1 MQSYGQLIP
10 QILTL
15 SDTSTMKDISILIID
30 DEPDNFDVIEALL
43 NRQNYH
49 LHYAANGESGL
60 SALENL
66 KPDLI
71 LLDVMMPGM
80 DGIEVCRRIR
90 ERSQWQSTPIIMVTA
105 LTEKEDLSRCLAMG
119 ADDFISKP
127 VNSYELRAR
136 VQSMLRIKAQYDQ
149 LEEFSKFQ
157 RNTINVLGRNLQ
169 ELTGNLTRSF
179 PHELNTPLNGIIGVI
194 QLLKADIENLDPS
207 EAYELLGMAEQ
218 SASRLEKLTKRFIL
232 YLELET
238 QQGPS
243 KRSAKAQTSSVSYD
257 IHTEIQEKAMQANRE
272 NDLTLEL
279 GVYPVPLPD
288 RYWSALLFELLD
300 NAIKF
305 SVPQTPIVIRT
316 QIQENRFCLEITDQG
331 QGMTPEQISRI
342 GAFVKFA
349 AENYTHE
356 GMGLGLKIVQKI
368 VEWAGGKLTISSQP
382 SAGTRISINLP
393 MPDA

>member
-1 MQSYGQLIP
+1 
-10 QILTL
+10 
-15 SDTSTMKDISILIID
+15 MKDVSILIID

-60 SALENL
+60 AALENL

-80 DGIEVCRRIR
+80 DGIEVCRRVR

-149 LEEFSKFQ
+149 LEEFSRFQ

-194 QLLKADIENLDPS
+194 QLLKADLEGLDSS
-207 EAYELLGMAEQ
+207 EIYELLEMAEQ

-238 QQGPS
+238 QQGPA
-243 KRSAKAQTSSVSYD
+243 KRSPKATTTSVSYD
-257 IHTEIQEKAMQANRE
+257 IHTEIQQKAIQANRE
-272 NDLTLEL
+272 GDLTLEL
-279 GVYPVPLPD
+279 GVCPVPLPD

-300 NAIKF
+300 NALKF
-305 SVPQTPIVIRT
+305 SSPQTPISIRT
-316 QIQENRFCLEITDQG
+316 QIQENLFYLEITDQG
-331 QGMTPEQISRI
+331 KGMTPEQISRI
-342 GAFVKFA
+342 AAFVKFTA
-349 AENYTHE
+349 QNYTHE

-368 VEWAGGKLTISSQP
+368 VEWAGGKLDISSQP
-382 SAGTRISINLP
+382 DVGTKISINLP
-393 MPDA
+393 IPED

>member
-1 MQSYGQLIP
+1 
-10 QILTL
+10 
-15 SDTSTMKDISILIID
+15 MKDISILIID

-60 SALENL
+60 SVLENL

-90 ERSQWQSTPIIMVTA
+90 ERLQWQSTPIIMVTA

-136 VQSMLRIKAQYDQ
+136 VQSMLRIKAQYDR

-157 RNTINVLGRNLQ
+157 RNTINVLGRNLK

-207 EAYELLGMAEQ
+207 EVYELLGMAEQ

-243 KRSAKAQTSSVSYD
+243 KRSLKAQTSSVSYD
-257 IHTEIQEKAMQANRE
+257 IHTEIQEKAIQANRE
-272 NDLTLEL
+272 KDLTLAL

-305 SVPQTPIVIRT
+305 SVPQTPILIRT
-316 QIQENRFCLEITDQG
+316 QIQENCFCLDITDQG

-342 GAFVKFA
+342 GAFVKFT

-368 VEWAGGKLTISSQP
+368 VEWASGKLAISSQP
-382 SAGTRISINLP
+382 GAGTQISIHLP
-393 MPDA
+393 MPEA

>member
-1 MQSYGQLIP
+1 MIV
-10 QILTL
+10 
-15 SDTSTMKDISILIID
+15 D

-43 NRQNYH
+43 NQQNYH
-49 LHYAANGESGL
+49 LHYAANGESGIA
-60 SALENL
+60 ALENL

-149 LEEFSKFQ
+149 LEEFTRFQ
-157 RNTINVLGRNLQ
+157 RNTINMLGRNLK

-194 QLLKADIENLDPS
+194 QLLKSDMELLDPL
-207 EAYELLGMAEQ
+207 EIHELLGMAEV
-218 SASRLEKLTKRFIL
+218 SALRLETLTKRFIL

-238 QQGPS
+238 QQEQG
-243 KRSAKAQTSSVSYD
+243 KRSLKKTTPSVSYD

-272 NDLTLEL
+272 GDITLEL
-279 GVYPVPLPD
+279 GVHLVPLPD
-288 RYWSALLFELLD
+288 RYWSALFFELLD
-300 NAIKF
+300 NALKF
-305 SVPQTPIVIRT
+305 SRPQTPILIHT
-316 QIQENRFCLEITDQG
+316 QVKGADFCLEIQDQG
-331 QGMTPEQISRI
+331 QGMTPEQIARI
-342 GAFVKFA
+342 DAFVRFNSKK
-349 AENYTHE
+349 YTQD

-368 VEWAGGKLTISSQP
+368 VELAEGTLEISSQLDV
-382 SAGTRISINLP
+382 GTKISVTLP
-393 MPDA
+393 I